1 MSATT
6 PLSVA
11 DASTR
16 LYEALTKHFGPR
28 DFDAHD
34 PLVIAIA
41 EYGQRSR
48 EGDEAAVALASE
60 HVYEAMTHHQGNRDF
75 DAHDHVVLA
84 LADFRDACR
93 AAGPKA

>member
-6 PLSVA
+6 PISVA
-11 DASTR
+11 EASTR

-34 PLVIAIA
+34 PLVIAIS

-48 EGDEAAVALASE
+48 EGDEAGISEASK
-60 HVYEAMTHHQGNRDF
+60 HVYEALTHHQGNRDF

-84 LADFRDACR
+84 LADYREACR